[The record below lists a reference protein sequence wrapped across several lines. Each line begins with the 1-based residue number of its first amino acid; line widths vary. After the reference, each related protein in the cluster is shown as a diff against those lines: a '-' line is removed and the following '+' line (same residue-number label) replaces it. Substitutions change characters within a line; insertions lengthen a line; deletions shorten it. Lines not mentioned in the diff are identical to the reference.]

1 MFHRRKS
8 VIQVW
13 NDTRGSKWWQNF
25 HRFFS
30 IALRDLKMSM
40 EIKNGKYISGT
51 QTTRKVSGHCCTLSY
66 CLLWL
71 SSEIFVLYCPMFYR
85 HLAIWNRPG
94 LKCTCRATIENLD
107 LLPLPCL
114 YSKAIWK
121 RWIYEYILANYYC
134 CPYQCC
140 KEILLLN
147 ICVETVIHIP
157 KTLGYEGFL

>member
-1 MFHRRKS
+1 MCTWNISQISSLMFHRRKS

-30 IALRDLKMSM
+30 IALRDFKMSM

-51 QTTRKVSGHCCTLSY
+51 QATTLSGHCCTLSY

-71 SSEIFVLYCPMFYR
+71 SSEIFVLCCPMFYR

-94 LKCTCRATIENLD
+94 LKYICRATIVNLD

-114 YSKAIWK
+114 LSTAILIKINIKSLESVRFFLFIKAAFIWSKVK
-121 RWIYEYILANYYC
+121 
-134 CPYQCC
+134 
-140 KEILLLN
+140 
-147 ICVETVIHIP
+147 TVI
-157 KTLGYEGFL
+157 F